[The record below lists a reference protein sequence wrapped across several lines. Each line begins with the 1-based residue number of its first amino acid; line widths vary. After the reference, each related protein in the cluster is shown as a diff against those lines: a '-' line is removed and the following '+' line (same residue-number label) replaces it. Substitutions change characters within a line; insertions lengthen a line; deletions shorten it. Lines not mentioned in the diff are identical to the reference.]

1 MEARYSAWQENFSFC
16 SYIADALKMSGE
28 NKVPSVRW
36 IDIVTEKPDSGK
48 DAQTIIQ
55 EVSAKAGIKI
65 TKGGE

>member
-1 MEARYSAWQENFSFC
+1 M
-16 SYIADALKMSGE
+16 ADALKMSGE

-48 DAQTIIQ
+48 DAKTIIQ